1 MPETSP
7 PPTSR
12 RFTPTPVET
21 TVKKVR
27 RFAAEPVETTT
38 RSSKKEDVQKTEE
51 TGVERKDFVAKRKFL
66 IEPVET
72 SFKSSKQA
80 ANALPTPEPTPVSI
94 PISPPPEETP
104 KPRRRF
110 VPELIETTKRS
121 KKAGDSRPATLPTDK
136 TDLTPGVP
144 NIYTRPKIRK
154 PKAPP
159 NSALAESRSPNLSP
173 TLSSTQIPPLPPRR
187 QPSMRPHPNTRRSTR
202 QNSFQPELEDIASSE
217 SDPQGNS
224 DDDDGTQEDTPSL
237 SGSLGSSEDSL
248 MRLQLARTRESC
260 DDRFSGYL
268 LALAAKAAE
277 KQLREQA
284 LAGFPN
290 ESRHEIVEHFY
301 DREIEGA
308 SDEESV
314 EGIGL
319 LLDIPDINNLR
330 RKSTEVGW
338 AAKEMQEHQEKL
350 NRLREDETNKKIA
363 AEATKPTFK
372 DPFWTNGMTVK
383 NAAFA
388 RAQDKEPVD
397 PQKEAELDRMR
408 SAASPPM
415 LGGDLVFRMCPS
427 PKATKFESDQ
437 RIDIQPNRSDN
448 GGGLWGGYCIAD
460 EVGEYLSPSLLGPTL
475 IQTPHVE
482 KSEDPFSSAFASE
495 VPGGARSPRTN
506 GHAHD
511 GGLRM
516 LAGIDERLK
525 AEAARSKAE
534 AALFDE
540 FNDTFVTQV
549 YNYLSLGYPALA
561 RQYDEELARIS
572 RMSAEVLRADD
583 DKKKAKGHIGL
594 IEAPEGPLKRRGSNE
609 YGARWKALRIY
620 ILEWGRQHPSMSNG
634 AAPTAWGVRA
644 RRGSWAI

>member
-1 MPETSP
+1 
-7 PPTSR
+7 
-12 RFTPTPVET
+12 
-21 TVKKVR
+21 
-27 RFAAEPVETTT
+27 
-38 RSSKKEDVQKTEE
+38 
-51 TGVERKDFVAKRKFL
+51 
-66 IEPVET
+66 
-72 SFKSSKQA
+72 
-80 ANALPTPEPTPVSI
+80 
-94 PISPPPEETP
+94 
-104 KPRRRF
+104 
-110 VPELIETTKRS
+110 
-121 KKAGDSRPATLPTDK
+121 
-136 TDLTPGVP
+136 
-144 NIYTRPKIRK
+144 
-154 PKAPP
+154 
-159 NSALAESRSPNLSP
+159 
-173 TLSSTQIPPLPPRR
+173 
-187 QPSMRPHPNTRRSTR
+187 
-202 QNSFQPELEDIASSE
+202 
-217 SDPQGNS
+217 
-224 DDDDGTQEDTPSL
+224 
-237 SGSLGSSEDSL
+237 

-284 LAGFPN
+284 LAAFPN
-290 ESRHEIVEHFY
+290 ESMHEIVEHFY
-301 DREIEGA
+301 DREVEGA
-308 SDEESV
+308 SDEEV

-319 LLDIPDINNLR
+319 LVDDHEVTNLR

-397 PQKEAELDRMR
+397 PQKEAELERMR

-415 LGGDLVFRMCPS
+415 LGSDLVFRMCPS

-448 GGGLWGGYCIAD
+448 GGGLWGGYCVAD
-460 EVGEYLSPSLLGPTL
+460 EVGEYLSPSLRPLL
-475 IQTPHVE
+475 IQTPRAE
-482 KSEDPFSSAFASE
+482 RSDDPFSSAFASE
-495 VPGGARSPRTN
+495 VPGGTKSPRTN
-506 GHAHD
+506 GHSHE

-516 LAGIDERLK
+516 LAGINERLK
-525 AEAARSKAE
+525 AEVARTKAE
-534 AALFDE
+534 EALFAE
-540 FNDTFVTQV
+540 FDDTFVTQV

-572 RMSAEVLRADD
+572 RITQEDLRADD
-583 DKKKAKGHIGL
+583 DKKNAKGHIGL
-594 IEAPEGPLKRRGSNE
+594 TEAPEGSFKKEGSHE

-634 AAPTAWGVRA
+634 AAPPAWGVRA
-644 RRGSWAI
+644 RRGSWAV